1 MRTARAGGER
11 CVGRRG
17 FLASAGILAASA
29 GGGCSATA
37 FAPAGGIV
45 DTHVHFYDPSRPQGV
60 PWPPK
65 TDSLLYRTV
74 LPPELKSLA
83 RPLGVTGCVI
93 VEASPLEEDNQ
104 WVLDL
109 AADDPF
115 ILGVVGHLKPGTPGF
130 RAALDRFAHNP
141 RFRGIRTGLWGVGI
155 AAGDSAFVDDLRA
168 VAERGLTLDVG
179 QGVPHMETAA
189 RLASAVPDLRIVVNH
204 FGGPRIGDREQD
216 PRWLAA
222 VRGAAAH
229 PNVVMKLSGLVE
241 GTGRR
246 EGDAPSSLD
255 PYRPFFEAVW
265 DAFGPGR
272 LIFGSNWP
280 VSARFAPYARV
291 LNLARAFLAERG
303 PAALAAGLRLNAA
316 RVYGL

>member
-1 MRTARAGGER
+1 MN
-11 CVGRRG
+11 RRG
-17 FLASAGILAASA
+17 FLASGGILAATA
-29 GGGCSATA
+29 ATGCRTPDA
-37 FAPAGGIV
+37 APVSGII

-65 TDSLLYRTV
+65 TDSLLFRTV
-74 LPPELKSLA
+74 LPPELKALA
-83 RPLGVTGCVI
+83 RPLGVAGCVI

-115 ILGVVGHLKPGTPGF
+115 ILGVVGHLKPGATGF
-130 RAALDRFAHNP
+130 RAALDRFARSP
-141 RFRGIRTGLWGVGI
+141 RFKGVRTGLWGVDP
-155 AAGDSAFVDDLRA
+155 AVAGSAFLDDLRA
-168 VAERGLTLDVG
+168 LADRGLALDVG

-189 RLASAVPDLRIVVNH
+189 RLAAAVPSLRIVVNH
-204 FGGPRIGDREQD
+204 FGGPKIAAGAPD

-222 VRGAAAH
+222 VRGAAEH

-246 EGDAPSSLD
+246 EGDAPAALD
-255 PYRPFFEAVW
+255 TYRPYFEAVW
-265 DAFGPGR
+265 AAFGPGR
-272 LIFGSNWP
+272 LVFGSNWP

-291 LNLARAFLAERG
+291 LDLARAFLAERG
-303 PAALAAGLRLNAA
+303 PAALAAGLRANAL
-316 RVYGL
+316 RVYDLQCPA

>member
-1 MRTARAGGER
+1 MSDGMD
-11 CVGRRG
+11 RRG
-17 FLASAGILAASA
+17 FLASAGLLAAAAAAGCRSA
-29 GGGCSATA
+29 GV
-37 FAPAGGIV
+37 APAGGII

-65 TDSLLYRTV
+65 TDSLLFRTV
-74 LPPELKSLA
+74 LPPELKALA

-115 ILGVVGHLKPGTPGF
+115 ILGVVGHLKPGAPGF
-130 RAALDRFAHNP
+130 RAALDRFARNP
-141 RFRGIRTGLWGVGI
+141 RFRGVRTGLWGVDPA
-155 AAGDSAFVDDLRA
+155 AAGSAFVDDLRA
-168 VAERGLTLDVG
+168 LAERGLALDVG

-189 RLASAVPDLRIVVNH
+189 RLADAVPSLRIVVNH
-204 FGGPRIGDREQD
+204 FGGPKIAGGGPD

-229 PNVVMKLSGLVE
+229 RNVVMKLSGLVE

-246 EGDAPSSLD
+246 EGDAPSD
-255 PYRPFFEAVW
+255 PAPYRPFLEAVW
-265 DAFGPGR
+265 NAFGPDR
-272 LIFGSNWP
+272 LLFGSNWP

-291 LNLARAFLAERG
+291 LDLARAFLAEG
-303 PAALAAGLRLNAA
+303 GLAALAAGLRDNAV
-316 RVYGL
+316 RVYGLRPPA